1 MGVVG
6 GGRWCPEIQGMIRI
20 QKLINLVLNI
30 VKVQSRVT
38 WPIPDVNTSL
48 ELQLKPSR
56 ENVETTSHK
65 FKLNQAMAR

>member
-6 GGRWCPEIQGMIRI
+6 AGRWCPEIQGMIRI
-20 QKLINLVLNI
+20 QKLINLVLNT
-30 VKVQSRVT
+30 VKVQSRGT

-56 ENVETTSHK
+56 
-65 FKLNQAMAR
+65 